1 MAAIND
7 ITGDAIQTRQSNEN
21 YRNNY
26 DLIFGKK
33 KASTKVETSGV
44 NDAESCDKTV
54 PEKLGDLPLGDTLS
68 N

>member
-33 KASTKVETSGV
+33 KASTKGESSGV
-44 NDAESCDKTV
+44 SDAMSCDKSV
-54 PEKLGDLPLGDTLS
+54 PKTSEDLSSGDTLS

>member
-7 ITGDAIQTRQSNEN
+7 ITGDAIQTRQSSEN

-33 KASTKVETSGV
+33 KPTKENNTEAKSPDNCDINVSCNCDV
-44 NDAESCDKTV
+44 NLE
-54 PEKLGDLPLGDTLS
+54 DTPGKP
-68 N
+68 

>member
-7 ITGDAIQTRQSNEN
+7 ITGDAIQTRQSSEN

-33 KASTKVETSGV
+33 KPTKETNTAVKSSENCDINVSCNCDV
-44 NDAESCDKTV
+44 NLEGTSSK
-54 PEKLGDLPLGDTLS
+54 P
-68 N
+68 

>member
-7 ITGDAIQTRQSNEN
+7 ITGDAIQTRLSSEA

-26 DLIFGKK
+26 DLIFGTKK
-33 KASTKVETSGV
+33 RSTSGV
-44 NDAESCDKTV
+44 TSGETKQESCDKSV
-54 PEKLGDLPLGDTLS
+54 PKTSEDLSLGITPS

>member
-26 DLIFGKK
+26 DLIFGNKK
-33 KASTKVETSGV
+33 STKESNAEISAENNCDDNVSENCDANQVEV
-44 NDAESCDKTV
+44 K
-54 PEKLGDLPLGDTLS
+54 P
-68 N
+68 

>member
-1 MAAIND
+1 MAAKND
-7 ITGDAIQTRQSNEN
+7 ITGDSIQTRGISEQ

-33 KASTKVETSGV
+33 KKT
-44 NDAESCDKTV
+44 DAEKFEEAILKNEYYEDCSDDKT
-54 PEKLGDLPLGDTLS
+54 ETRSD

>member
-7 ITGDAIQTRQSNEN
+7 ITGDAIQTRKSSEA

-33 KASTKVETSGV
+33 KSTKESDLANKKGT
-44 NDAESCDKTV
+44 SCDDNV
-54 PEKLGDLPLGDTLS
+54 SPECDVKQEGWDD
-68 N
+68 